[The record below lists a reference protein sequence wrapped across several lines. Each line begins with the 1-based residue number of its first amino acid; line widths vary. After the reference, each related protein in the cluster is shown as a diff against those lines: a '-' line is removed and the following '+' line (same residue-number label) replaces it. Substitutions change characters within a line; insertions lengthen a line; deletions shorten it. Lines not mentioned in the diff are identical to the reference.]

1 MTTKNKIAI
10 GFAYL
15 IIAFVGYVIG
25 GAMYANLVYYT
36 PLESSY
42 YTFLPWQ
49 LMSMGIALVYRR
61 EIASKFS
68 KEMQKKNKKDKDI
81 QINEN

>member
-10 GFAYL
+10 GFGYL

-25 GAMYANLVYYT
+25 GAMYANIVYYT

-42 YTFLPWQ
+42 YTFIPWQ
-49 LMSMGIALVYRR
+49 IVSVGIALVYRK
-61 EIASKFS
+61 EIAQKFS
-68 KEMQKKNKKDKDI
+68 KEMQKKNKEVQK
-81 QINEN
+81 NEN